1 MCVDCFCEARP
12 VSKLFDSLVCICSGS
27 RDSLPD
33 DIWCMILRHLPLS
46 RQKAALAIVCAQLAR
61 CLAMK
66 DSYPEAIGYRNGIV
80 ALRQDLRGLRPGL
93 VNLDDLHRNTVQAE
107 VHCTGV
113 TYSKALPNLFK
124 LTIVLKSHD
133 ECVKLP
139 AATADMFPQLEELHV
154 DNKGDVNSTDHA
166 LEWDLRAMPYLQQVA
181 CDSLNNSLEWDL
193 HQLPKIQRVFCG
205 STRVPKMRLPSR
217 CKADLELQLFMQQA
231 ACDPETS
238 LELQPWSCIN
248 SLHLDRLATHSSLL
262 LFSSFYYTADF
273 GLTSLQP
280 ITVPDAAEQATLP
293 CQ

>member
-66 DSYPEAIGYRNGIV
+66 DSYPEAIGYRNGNV

-154 DNKGDVNSTDHA
+154 DNKGDLNSTDHA

-262 LFSSFYYTADF
+262 LFSS
-273 GLTSLQP
+273 L
-280 ITVPDAAEQATLP
+280 
-293 CQ
+293 